1 MEGPA
6 WATND
11 YAAPLTS
18 HKAPGVLT
26 PIHSHGGQYSDD
38 NNDDNDDDNDLTSG
52 HSWRQSQSCAASPRV
67 PPASRLTSYT
77 PDPHRGWAA
86 ADLTPSRRVRPA
98 TGNIVRRS
106 PDNTLG
112 NIVRECESPLP
123 VQHRGPGRPGRGQ
136 SLQRELG
143 AVQARAP
150 RILRVQHQQQQ
161 GGLSPG
167 LSRKQGLEEPWLVV
181 TRKQENKEACEIDI
195 LIHKQNKTDQMC
207 SFL

>member
-26 PIHSHGGQYSDD
+26 PIHSHGGQYIVMIMMIMMMIV
-38 NNDDNDDDNDLTSG
+38 TSG

-67 PPASRLTSYT
+67 PPASRLASYT

-98 TGNIVRRS
+98 TGNIVMRS
-106 PDNTLG
+106 PDNKL
-112 NIVRECESPLP
+112 IYRELESPLP
-123 VQHRGPGRPGRGQ
+123 VQHRGPGRPGGGQ
-136 SLQRELG
+136 PLQRELG

-167 LSRKQGLEEPWLVV
+167 LSRKQGLEEPGL
-181 TRKQENKEACEIDI
+181 
-195 LIHKQNKTDQMC
+195 L
-207 SFL
+207 